1 MDRKKDMIIRGGY
14 NIYSIEVENA
24 LYEHPAIVEAAVLG
38 VPHQILG
45 QDILAVVRLAQGAS
59 LDIDALHVFLADR
72 LADYKHP
79 NRMVINQDPL
89 PRTSLDKVDKLAL
102 RAELEL
108 DPQRPSALGP
118 RALLEGNEVPLAH
131 GRARWRIVVA
141 TAVVIV
147 LGAAGFVVIRYV
159 FREHPGPKS
168 LHAAVKAFQGKE
180 PTPTSSGTLR
190 NDLPAEGVY
199 PLNGQGTERISFPP
213 NSQRDGAVMP
223 VTITYLADGCW
234 RWHIDYNVAHWEEYD
249 FCPRGGRLLL
259 AGNRDSQSWDFG
271 DIKVN
276 NLGRFTCPS
285 GSVVLPQRPQARA
298 DTEVLV
304 HGHQYGRVWAEHR
317 CDHRSHRQDGHVADR
332 GRRRPH
338 HP

>member
-1 MDRKKDMIIRGGY
+1 M
-14 NIYSIEVENA
+14 
-24 LYEHPAIVEAAVLG
+24 
-38 VPHQILG
+38 
-45 QDILAVVRLAQGAS
+45 
-59 LDIDALHVFLADR
+59 
-72 LADYKHP
+72 
-79 NRMVINQDPL
+79 
-89 PRTSLDKVDKLAL
+89 
-102 RAELEL
+102 
-108 DPQRPSALGP
+108 
-118 RALLEGNEVPLAH
+118 PLAH

-213 NSQRDGAVMP
+213 NSQRDGTVMP

-234 RWHIDYNVAHWEEYD
+234 QWHVDYNVAHWEEYD
-249 FCPRGGRLLL
+249 FCPSDGRLLL
-259 AGNRDSQSWDFG
+259 AGNRNSQSWDFG

-285 GSVVLPQRPQARA
+285 GSVVLPQSPKPGQTQRYSCTGTNTAVSGRSIAATTVRIVGMVTLRIGGTVVPTIHELQQVTLTGGQRGRVREDWWFTVRSGLPVRVERQITLLSNSPLGTITYNEVGSWQMTSLRPQ
-298 DTEVLV
+298 T
-304 HGHQYGRVWAEHR
+304 
-317 CDHRSHRQDGHVADR
+317 
-332 GRRRPH
+332 
-338 HP
+338 